1 MRSAPRLAKKVDRVE
16 VGPVGVARHF
26 WWMAGLLV
34 LVSLVAFWPVL
45 GNGFVDI
52 DDEDCFV
59 RNRHL
64 VEPAGALI
72 RWAWTSYLQ
81 GLYQPLARMLH
92 GLEAWPWGVDPA
104 VFHAWSLAMHA
115 ANAVALFAMTVALIR
130 LGRPSLA
137 SERPGLVLG
146 LSALSVGLFVAH
158 PLRSE
163 VVAWATVQA
172 YEPSALFAMLSVLAY
187 LRAGVASGVR
197 RLAWFAGSVALFAV
211 SLGFYGIAVCLPLVL
226 LVLDVYP
233 LGRVAPGRCSWR
245 EAAMAVLEKVPYFAL
260 SLVFAALTYRSRTEM
275 GVVTSLAEDGLGARV
290 ASSCYGACWYLIKTL
305 VPMGLGPIHPMPD
318 RVGLLVPAFAL
329 SVLAVVGISFASFR
343 LRRSWPAL
351 GVAWASFLLLQ
362 LPTSGL
368 VKFASTIAAD
378 RYTYITMLGCPA
390 LMTAGLCT
398 LLAGRRTGRASLA
411 AVWMVGGVAAVGL
424 VGLSRAESL
433 AWRDSVS
440 IWSHVAASHDRPEGW
455 FESRIGRA
463 LADRGRLDEAEVHL
477 EEAIRLS
484 PGFGYAQD
492 KLGLVLVAKGRM
504 AEAFPHFAE
513 AVRLEPNHVESR
525 INLGFAF
532 VQLGRFP
539 EAASQLA
546 EAVRLRP
553 ELPEAQ
559 ANLGA
564 VLVHLGRPAEAEVHL
579 AEALR
584 LAPDRPGGRMD
595 LAYAL
600 AQQRKFDQ
608 AAELYAEQVRR
619 HPDDP
624 NARHNLA
631 AVLDQLGRRV
641 EAREQDLE
649 ARRLAAGQAAA
660 RTR

>member
-1 MRSAPRLAKKVDRVE
+1 MRSAPRLAKKVERVK
-16 VGPVGVARHF
+16 PVGVARHF

-45 GNGFVDI
+45 DNGFVDI

-81 GLYQPLARMLH
+81 GLYQPLTRMMH
-92 GLEAWPWGVDPA
+92 GLEAWPRGVDPE
-104 VFHAWSLAMHA
+104 VFHAWSLALHA
-115 ANAVALFAMTVALIR
+115 ANAVVLFMLTVALVR

-137 SERPGLVLG
+137 SERPRLVLG

-187 LRAGVASGVR
+187 LRSGVAAGPR
-197 RLAWFAGSVALFAV
+197 RLAWFAGSVGLFAV

-233 LGRVAPGRCSWR
+233 LGRVGPGRCSGR
-245 EAAMAVLEKVPYFAL
+245 GAAMVVLEKCPYFAL
-260 SLVFAALTYRSRTEM
+260 GLAFAFLTYRSRTEM
-275 GVVTSLAEDGLGARV
+275 GVVTSLAEDGLGTRV
-290 ASSCYGACWYLIKTL
+290 AASCYGACWYLVRTL
-305 VPMGLGPIHPMPD
+305 VPVGLGPVHPLPD
-318 RVGLLVPAFAL
+318 RVGLLEPAFAL
-329 SVLAVVGISFASFR
+329 SILAVVGISVASFR
-343 LRRSWPAL
+343 LRRNWPAL

-368 VKFASTIAAD
+368 VKYSSTIAAD

-390 LMTAGLCT
+390 LMTAGLCV
-398 LLAGRRTGRASLA
+398 LLGRRTRREALA
-411 AVWMVGGVAAVGL
+411 AVWVVGGVAAVAL

-463 LADRGRLDEAEVHL
+463 LADRGQLDEAKAHL

-484 PGFGYAQD
+484 PGFGYAHD
-492 KLGLVLVAKGRM
+492 KLGLVLVAKGRT
-504 AEAFPHFAE
+504 AEAFTHFAE
-513 AVRLEPNHVESR
+513 AVRLEPDHVESR
-525 INLGFAF
+525 INLGYAF

-539 EAASQLA
+539 EAATQLA
-546 EAVRLRP
+546 EAVRLKP
-553 ELPEAQ
+553 ALPDAQ

-564 VLVHLGRPAEAEVHL
+564 VLVQLGRPAEAEVHL

-608 AAELYAEQVRR
+608 AAELYAEEVRR
-619 HPDDP
+619 HPDDL
-624 NARHNLA
+624 NARHNLG
-631 AVLDQLGRRV
+631 AVLEQLGRRE
-641 EAREQDLE
+641 EAQDQYTE
-649 ARRLAAGQAAA
+649 ANRLAASQAA
-660 RTR
+660 TRVR